1 MQRREVLGTVM
12 GAMGWLVAVG
22 AVGTM
27 GLGATQARAATEW
40 KLATGYKPE
49 TIHTQNIEQ
58 FARDVEKATAGDLK
72 ISVHPNN
79 TLFKLPEILGAV
91 QTGKVEAGEMLMSAM
106 VKDVPLAG
114 ADSVPFI
121 VTSYKDA
128 HRLWQYQAPLMEK
141 LLAEKGVVPLFSVA
155 WPPQGLFTAKPVR
168 SKADF
173 QGLKMRTYNATT
185 VRIAELLGAQAVD
198 VAAPDIPKALASGQ
212 IDSMITSSLTGVES
226 QIWTHTK
233 YYYELNA
240 WIPKNLVF
248 VQKKALDA
256 LTPATRKAVMEAAKA
271 AEERGWAMSEAALR
285 ASVNEMRN
293 HGMTIDRVPPE
304 LGRDINR
311 FGEKF
316 SREWVR
322 TVGNDASRLFVPFYT
337 QAP

>member
-1 MQRREVLGTVM
+1 MQRREMLGTVM
-12 GAMGWLVAVG
+12 GALG
-22 AVGTM
+22 AVGVM
-27 GLGATQARAATEW
+27 GAGMGDARAATQW

-49 TIHTQNIEQ
+49 TLHTQNIEE
-58 FARDVEKATAGDLK
+58 FTRDVEKATAGDLK
-72 ISVHPNN
+72 IAVHPNN
-79 TLFKLPEILGAV
+79 SLVKLPEILGAV
-91 QTGKVEAGEMLMSAM
+91 QSGKAEAGEMLMSAM

-121 VTSYKDA
+121 VSSYKDA
-128 HRLWQYQAPLMEK
+128 HRLWQYQSPLLEK
-141 LLAEKGVVPLFSVA
+141 HLIDEKGVVPLYAVP
-155 WPPQGLFTAKPVR
+155 WPPQGLFTVKLVR
-168 SKADF
+168 TKADF

-185 VRIAELLGAQAVD
+185 VRIAELLGAQSVD

-256 LTPATRKAVMEAAKA
+256 LSPATRKAVLEAAKA
-271 AEERGWAMSEAALR
+271 AEERGWALSEAALR
-285 ASVNEMRN
+285 ASVNELRS
-293 HGMTIDRVPPE
+293 HGMAIDRISPD
-304 LGRDINR
+304 LSKDINR

-322 TVGNDASRLFVPFYT
+322 TVGNDATRLFVPFYT